1 MNLDDLIGLQLAV
14 GFYGTKPTKALIR
27 KLEQTR
33 ARSVVVFARN
43 FTSPRQ
49 FKQLIRGLEQG
60 LGYRLFVMVDHEG
73 GRVIRFKKG
82 VTQFPAAF
90 ARGNH
95 PADAIKRQGAA
106 EAGELKSL
114 GVSVNLAPCV
124 DVLVKGCDPI
134 IGDRSYGFDPKKVS
148 SLALARIAGLQSN
161 HVAACAKHFPGLGSV
176 PRDPHK
182 VLPTIKLGWAAMKR
196 VHLAPFQKAIEA
208 KVATVMSSHVC
219 YPALKDPAGLPAT
232 FSPRLIARLLRK
244 QLKFNGV
251 ILTDDLE
258 MGALRSFG
266 SIGEAAVRAAEA
278 GHDMFLICSDLT
290 AAREALVRLRQA
302 YEAGRLSL
310 NALEASAFRI
320 NKLRQKYLCPPL
332 S

>member
-14 GFYGTKPTKALIR
+14 GFHGTKPTGALIQQL
-27 KLEQTR
+27 KQTR
-33 ARSVVVFARN
+33 ARSLVVFARN
-43 FTSPRQ
+43 FVSPRQ
-49 FKQLIRGLEQG
+49 FKQLICGLEQG
-60 LGYRLFVMVDHEG
+60 LGYRLFIMVDHEG

-82 VTQFPAAF
+82 VTQFPAAL
-90 ARGNH
+90 AMSHR
-95 PADAIKRQGAA
+95 PASVVKRQGTT
-106 EAGELKSL
+106 EARQLKSL

-161 HVAACAKHFPGLGSV
+161 QVAACAKHFPGLGSV

-182 VLPTIKLGWAAMKR
+182 VLPTIKLGWPVMKR
-196 VHLAPFQKAIEA
+196 VHLAPFKTAIEA
-208 KVATVMSSHVC
+208 QVATVMSSHVC

-232 FSPRLIARLLRK
+232 FSPRLIAGLLRK

-278 GHDMFLICSDLT
+278 GHDMFLVCSDLN
-290 AAREALVRLRQA
+290 AAQEALIRLRQA
-302 YEAGRLSL
+302 YEAGRLAL
-310 NALEASAFRI
+310 KALEMSAFRI